1 MSFTLVGIDNEYR
14 FELRTGTTMV
24 VGRAVNSDC
33 PVVDGT
39 VSRRHAEMVVTADQ
53 IHVTDFQSSN
63 GSHLNGVAFAT
74 AVAAHG
80 DTLTFGKVAFRVEFQ
95 ADVAPLPTAAPDP
108 NAPSGATVVRPVHS
122 GSTALYRTG
131 GQAGDIK
138 AAIKAASSGPD
149 KNQKRLH
156 VLLEIAKGLTSAA
169 DVDTLLGKVAHY
181 AFELFEADRCAI
193 LLLDDGGELQP
204 KISRD
209 KRGEDAPAA
218 VPMSIAR
225 LCTTEKS
232 AVLSDDAGADDRFKG
247 GASILMQKVRG
258 AMCVP
263 LMGSE
268 DNVLGVL
275 YVDNFISTHR
285 FTEDDL
291 DFLIAF
297 ASIASAATENGQFA
311 DKIRQQAQVRGN
323 FERFFTPQLA
333 ARIANSADAIKLGGE
348 KRPVA
353 VLFSDIRG
361 FTALSETMNPDAMAK
376 LLTEYFTEMVDCVF
390 QHGGT
395 LDKFIGD
402 AVMAQWG
409 APIGEPDDG
418 DRAMSAA
425 LDMMTA
431 LDALNTRWTA
441 EGRPTVQIGI
451 GLNFGEAFAGN
462 IGSERRL
469 EYTVIGD
476 TVNTASRLCSVA
488 KKGEIIISEDFRK
501 TLTKPPALQPLEP
514 VPLKGKTQPV
524 PIFLVK
530 R

>member
-1 MSFTLVGIDNEYR
+1 MAFTLAGIENEYR

-33 PVVDGT
+33 PVVDAT
-39 VSRRHAEMVVTADQ
+39 VSRRHAEMVVKADS
-53 IHVTDFQSSN
+53 IHVTDFGSSN
-63 GSHLNGVAFAT
+63 GSYLNGTKIDT
-74 AVAAHG
+74 AVAKSG
-80 DTLTFGKVAFRVEFQ
+80 DTVTFGSVRFMVEFQ
-95 ADVAPLPTAAPDP
+95 ADVAPPPRPAADP
-108 NAPSGATVVRPVHS
+108 NAPAGATVVRPITA
-122 GSTALYRTG
+122 GSTALFSATG
-131 GQAGDIK
+131 AGGDIK
-138 AAIKAASSGPD
+138 AAIKAANTGAD
-149 KNQKRLH
+149 KNQQKLAI
-156 VLLEIAKGLTSAA
+156 LLEIAKGLTSAA
-169 DVDTLLGKVAHY
+169 DVDALLSKVATY
-181 AFELFEADRCAI
+181 AFEIFEADRCAI
-193 LLLDDGGELQP
+193 LLLDDNGQLQP

-209 KRGEDAPAA
+209 KRGEDAPAV

-225 LCTTEKS
+225 LCTEEKS

-263 LMGSE
+263 LVGSE
-268 DNVLGVL
+268 DKVLGVL

-285 FTEDDL
+285 FTEEDL

-409 APIGEPDDG
+409 APLGEPDDG

-425 LDMMTA
+425 LDMMSA
-431 LDALNTRWTA
+431 LDKLNERWTS

-488 KKGEIIISEDFRK
+488 KKGEIIISEDFLK
-501 TLTKPPALQPLEP
+501 TLKNPPQLQPLEP